1 MTKITFLGACRE
13 IGRSGVLVESNNGEK
28 CLLDYGIRFH
38 GDERLPLKSDLS
50 GLKAVAVSHCHV
62 DHSGALPYITM
73 NYDVPILTNPITLN
87 ISKILIK
94 DSIRISDYYY
104 PYGYGEV
111 NRMMGNG
118 YFLDNKIRK
127 KIGHNFYITF
137 YNAGHIPGSVMIL
150 VEVDGKRI
158 LYTGDYNIHETN
170 LISPANSDLIPEVDT
185 VISESTYA
193 LREHP
198 PREQLERDFVGN
210 IIRIIENGGKVLI
223 PAFAV
228 ARSQEVLMIIEKYGY
243 RGRLYLDGLAKKVS
257 EIYLRN
263 PDYLRDRKGLKR
275 AVKHAKFVSRRTRA
289 KIKDTNGVI
298 VAPSGML
305 KGGPSINFV
314 KSFVKDPAA
323 AIYVVGYQVEGTPGR
338 KLLDEGIFEYYNN
351 GKKKKKQP
359 TVRIKAKCDT
369 EYYDFSGHTSGTKLH
384 SFIENLSFH
393 DHNRKVFCIHGDP
406 KATTTLA
413 KDLTEDFGYMAVAP
427 EIGESYKI

>member
-13 IGRSGVLVESNNGEK
+13 IGRSAVLVESNNGEK

-38 GDERLPLKSDLS
+38 GEERLPLKTNLS

-73 NYDVPILTNPITLN
+73 NYDVPILTNPITFD

-104 PYGYGEV
+104 PFGYGEV
-111 NRMMGNG
+111 NKMMGNG

-127 KIGHNFYITF
+127 KIGQNFYITL

-170 LISPANSDLIPEVDT
+170 LISSANSDIIPEVDA
-185 VISESTYA
+185 VITESTYA

-198 PREQLERDFVGN
+198 PREQLEKEFVGN
-210 IIRIIENGGKVLI
+210 IIKTIENGGKVLV

-228 ARSQEVLMIIEKYGY
+228 ARSQEVLMILQKYGY
-243 RGRLYLDGLAKKVS
+243 RGKLYLDGLARKVS

-263 PDYLRDRKGLKR
+263 PDYLRDRKKLKQ
-275 AVKHAKFVSRRTRA
+275 AVKRAKFVSKRSRS
-289 KIKDTNGVI
+289 KIKNTNGVI

-314 KSFVKDPAA
+314 KSFVKDPNA

-338 KLLDEGIFEYYNN
+338 KLLDEGVFEYYQH
-351 GKKKKKQP
+351 GKKKKRAP
-359 TVRIKAKCDT
+359 SVRIKAKCDT

-384 SFIENLSFH
+384 TFIEDLSFQ
-393 DHNRKVFCIHGDP
+393 NQSRKVFCIHGDP
-406 KATTTLA
+406 KAATTLA
-413 KDLTEDFGYMAVAP
+413 KDLTEDLRYTAVAP

>member
-13 IGRSGVLVESNNGEK
+13 IGRSGVLVESKHGEK
-28 CLLDYGIRFH
+28 CLLDYGIRFY
-38 GDERLPLKSDLS
+38 GKERLPLEADLS

-62 DHSGALPYITM
+62 DHSGALPYINM
-73 NYDVPILTNPITLN
+73 NYDVPILTNPITFD

-94 DSIRISDYYY
+94 DSIRVSDYYY

-111 NRMMGNG
+111 NRMMSNG
-118 YFLDNKIRK
+118 YFLNNGVK
-127 KIGHNFYITF
+127 KRIGNNFYITF

-170 LISPANSDLIPEVDT
+170 LINPATSKSIPEVDT
-185 VISESTYA
+185 VITESTYA

-198 PREQLERDFVGN
+198 PREELEKDFVERVIN
-210 IIRIIENGGKVLI
+210 IIDNGGKVLI

-228 ARSQEVLMIIEKYGY
+228 ARSQEVLMIIQKYGY
-243 RGRLYLDGLAKKVS
+243 QGKLYLDGLARKVS
-257 EIYLRN
+257 EIYLQN
-263 PDYLRDRKGLKR
+263 PNYLRNRKRLKK
-275 AVKHAKFVSRRTRA
+275 AIKKAKFVSKRSRS
-289 KIKDTNGVI
+289 KIKNKNGVI
-298 VAPSGML
+298 VSPSGML

-314 KSFVKDPAA
+314 KSFIKDPKA

-351 GKKKKKQP
+351 KKGKKKP
-359 TVRIKAKCDT
+359 TIRMKAKCDT
-369 EYYDFSGHTSGTKLH
+369 KYYDFSGHTSGTKLH
-384 SFIENLSFH
+384 SFIEDLSFQNG
-393 DHNRKVFCIHGDP
+393 NRAVFCIHGDP

-413 KDLTEDFGYMAVAP
+413 KDLTENLGYMAVAP
-427 EIGESYKI
+427 EIGETYRI